1 MRLASPAAALLAA
14 ISCQATAQTRSYLDF
29 QGRALVVLSDADMVA
44 SAYVDGDLGPRPEG
58 LVDSASVIE
67 LGEGPRATAP
77 SARVRVSNAVTAWP
91 SNLAV
96 APDGT
101 WAAVTELGAPAPR
114 GATRF
119 DQLRPGRG
127 LALIDLADRRRPRI
141 TARRELAGTTV
152 ATAAHPSGRL
162 LAVTLRD
169 AGPGRRLALVAV
181 DRKGMGEPAYVD
193 LPGATSDAAHVEW
206 HPGGRFLAAT
216 FADRDE
222 VRFYELAGADGQA
235 PALRPWGDPVKTGP
249 LPGVGYFTPD
259 GRHLLVTN
267 LHWGPSVSGTYL
279 GTQSATLVTIRF
291 DASPAAGPPRHLI
304 VSSAP
309 VGGSPENFAISPA
322 GDLVVALNM
331 EQSYAPTTDPRHT
344 PHSSLSVLTLDPAT
358 GRLSAVGTHPF
369 DGILPEGI
377 TFDASGRY
385 LAVANFQSRNP
396 ARGADG
402 TTLDYWEVLRSG
414 PVPSLVQLDFKTA
427 VPRGAHIVKLIR

>member
-14 ISCQATAQTRSYLDF
+14 IACQATAQTRPYLDF

-58 LVDSASVIE
+58 LLDSASVIE
-67 LGEGPRATAP
+67 LGAGPRATMP
-77 SARVRVSNAVTAWP
+77 SARVGVSNAVTAWP
-91 SNLAV
+91 SNLAI

-119 DQLRPGRG
+119 DQLRPGRS
-127 LALIDLADRRRPRI
+127 LTLIDLADRSRPRI
-141 TARRELAGTTV
+141 VGRRELAGTTV

-169 AGPGRRLALVAV
+169 AGPGRRFALLAVNREGV
-181 DRKGMGEPAYVD
+181 GEPAYMD

-206 HPGGRFLAAT
+206 HPSGRFLAVT

-222 VRFYELAGADGQA
+222 VRFYEFAGTDGQA
-235 PALRPWGDPVKTGP
+235 PALRPWGGPVKTGP

-279 GTQSATLVTIRF
+279 GTQSATMVSIRF
-291 DASPAAGPPRHLI
+291 DGSPESGSPRHLI

-309 VGGSPENFAISPA
+309 IGGSPENFAISPT
-322 GDLVVALNM
+322 GDFVVALNM
-331 EQSYAPTTDPRHT
+331 EQSYAPAADPRHT
-344 PHSSLSVLTLDPAT
+344 PHSSLTALTLDRAT
-358 GRLSAVGTHPF
+358 GRLYTVGTYPF

-385 LAVANFQSRNP
+385 LAIANFQSRNP

-402 TTLDYWEVLRSG
+402 TTLDYWEVVQSG
-414 PVPSLVQLDFKTA
+414 PVPTLVQLDFKTR